1 MRVQKAVSFGYD
13 STSETTELL
22 ETFRAMVNDAIR
34 ISLDEQ
40 VRGRLNLR
48 NRIYKEFQNRYGV
61 TSRFPYSVAEVAW
74 SIVKKHLRWQRR
86 PVAKRLMMKMDSEN
100 YTLNHGLLSIPN
112 RLGRRILI
120 PLAYGD
126 HQRSFLTDTTLRR
139 GSMTLTERTVL
150 ICFSKDI
157 EPARPAKMLGI
168 DLNERSAVLSDGSKY
183 DLSEVSRIHT
193 EYGIRR
199 KKFHSQ
205 HQRDRRLLKKFSAKS
220 REKNRVKQS
229 LNRVSKAIVEKA
241 RMAGQGIVLEKLKGI
256 RFASSP
262 GEIRAKSARRR
273 LASWPFH
280 RLQQQIVYKARWA
293 GIPVEYVSSA
303 WTTKTCHHC
312 SSVNRNLRVTD
323 REWRCPSCGAI
334 HDRDVNAAINIERRG
349 KTVCLAEVRPGARGE

>member
-183 DLSEVSRIHT
+183 DLSEVSRIH
-193 EYGIRR
+193 
-199 KKFHSQ
+199 
-205 HQRDRRLLKKFSAKS
+205 
-220 REKNRVKQS
+220 
-229 LNRVSKAIVEKA
+229 
-241 RMAGQGIVLEKLKGI
+241 
-256 RFASSP
+256 
-262 GEIRAKSARRR
+262 
-273 LASWPFH
+273 
-280 RLQQQIVYKARWA
+280 
-293 GIPVEYVSSA
+293 
-303 WTTKTCHHC
+303 
-312 SSVNRNLRVTD
+312 
-323 REWRCPSCGAI
+323 
-334 HDRDVNAAINIERRG
+334 
-349 KTVCLAEVRPGARGE
+349 